1 MSRSERYI
9 APSAKELERWR
20 QAAAA
25 AKQFDCER
33 EELLR
38 AALKKLKK
46 ADLVEVALR
55 IAQQDKASQWLL
67 EQEVGLDKPVNLL
80 VHDIEVAIEVAT
92 RVDEARINYNFA
104 FDRRAYEAVRHG
116 LSQLIQKEKIEEAK
130 GLALKLMRKG
140 SYQIECSDEGL
151 MQEEIETCLRPVI
164 SAVAASSGDRDWAR
178 EMLRGDGT
186 GCICRQELTELADRS
201 MPKGNTGVATE
212 PPSGTKKH
220 CSN

>member
-9 APSAKELERWR
+9 APSARELERWR

-25 AKQFDCER
+25 ARQFDRER
-33 EELLR
+33 QELLGS
-38 AALKKLKK
+38 ALKRLKK
-46 ADLVEVALR
+46 ADLVEVAVR

-80 VHDIEVAIEVAT
+80 VHDIGVAIEVAT
-92 RVDEARINYNFA
+92 RIDEARINYNFA
-104 FDRRAYEAVRHG
+104 IDRRAYEAVRRG
-116 LSQLIQKEKIEEAK
+116 LSQLIEKEKIEEAK

-164 SAVAASSGDRDWAR
+164 SAVAASSGGGEWAR
-178 EMLRGDGT
+178 EMVRCDRT
-186 GCICRQELTELADRS
+186 GCICRQELTELA
-201 MPKGNTGVATE
+201 GAI
-212 PPSGTKKH
+212 PPA
-220 CSN
+220 